1 MSSAEISD
9 ILYYYDGL
17 HFSAD
22 LIEYLVE
29 YCVSKGNKSRH
40 YMEKVA
46 IGWAGDG
53 ISTVQEAKASTNLYN
68 KKYYSVLNAF
78 GIKKQ
83 RARGPRTRIH
93 RTAGSRNTSST
104 FRLLWKPAAAPSPQI
119 HEPSFQYTDKILK
132 QWQKKGVRHIND
144 IPALDAQRGQGEKVR
159 AAKACFQQPFQTTS
173 TSATTTLSSLKSSF

>member
-78 GIKKQ
+78 GIKN
-83 RARGPRTRIH
+83 RGP
-93 RTAGSRNTSST
+93 
-104 FRLLWKPAAAPSPQI
+104 AAPEREYI
-119 HEPSFQYTDKILK
+119 DRWFQEYQFDLPVIVEACSRTIAPDPRTQLPVHRQDPEAVAEKRRAAYK
-132 QWQKKGVRHIND
+132 RHSRSGR
-144 IPALDAQRGQGEKVR
+144 PAGQGEKVR